1 MTVDH
6 SRFATITDGVY
17 ESLILRVR
25 EQLIKSQPFLVHRRA
40 QESTIITI
48 LSLAA
53 GTVPTVQK

>member
-1 MTVDH
+1 VD
-6 SRFATITDGVY
+6 G
-17 ESLILRVR
+17 ILDL
-25 EQLIKSQPFLVHRRA
+25 LIKSQPFLVHRRA